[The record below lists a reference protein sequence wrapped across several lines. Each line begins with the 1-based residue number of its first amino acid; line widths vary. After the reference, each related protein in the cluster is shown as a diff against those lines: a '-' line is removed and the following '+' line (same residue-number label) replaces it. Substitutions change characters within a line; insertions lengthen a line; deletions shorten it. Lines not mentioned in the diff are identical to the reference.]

1 MELVSAV
8 WKPGMRAR
16 IPSGEIV
23 EVFEVYEGDWLG
35 GAYFEVHVRGQ
46 PQNPFKFLARQQAG
60 SPLAALAPASK

>member
-35 GAYFEVHVRGQ
+35 EAYFEVHVRDANGAERAW
-46 PQNPFKFLARQQAG
+46 LAYYLTPVEEVR
-60 SPLAALAPASK
+60 